1 MIDASLTSLLA
12 AALTV
17 FVSLI
22 FARAAWHKL
31 GEFTEFTGFVAD
43 YKLVPERLV
52 GPVSFAIVGAEC
64 ASVTL
69 QLVPNGRP
77 FGLGIAVLSYAVGR
91 RQKNMAI
98 NIRRG
103 RTSIECGCGG
113 AVQPLAWSLVVR
125 NGLLAALGLAALA
138 LPLGPMNASDAVAA
152 IVSGFAVWV
161 AFLLIEQILSNAS
174 IARLTR

>member
-64 ASVTL
+64 ASVAL

-77 FGLGIAVLSYAVGR
+77 FGLGIAVLMLLAYAGA
-91 RQKNMAI
+91 MAI

>member
-77 FGLGIAVLSYAVGR
+77 FGLGIAVLMLLAYAGA
-91 RQKNMAI
+91 MAI

-103 RTSIECGCGG
+103 RASIECGCGG
-113 AVQPLAWSLVVR
+113 AVQPLAWSLVIR

>member
-52 GPVSFAIVGAEC
+52 GPVSLAIVGAEC
-64 ASVTL
+64 ASVAL

-77 FGLGIAVLSYAVGR
+77 FGLGIAVLMLLAYAGA
-91 RQKNMAI
+91 MAI

-113 AVQPLAWSLVVR
+113 AVQPLAWSLVIR

-152 IVSGFAVWV
+152 IASGFAVWV